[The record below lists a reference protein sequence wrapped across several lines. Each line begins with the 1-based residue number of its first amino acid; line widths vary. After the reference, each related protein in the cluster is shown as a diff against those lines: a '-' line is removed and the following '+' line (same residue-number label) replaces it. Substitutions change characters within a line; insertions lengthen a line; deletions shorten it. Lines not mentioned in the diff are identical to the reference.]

1 MIVMHTWA
9 YRSNENVYFSL
20 RSNIGK
26 KKLLISQLCLNIF
39 VIKAQYL
46 IQSPKKI
53 FLCALSF
60 SNGMT
65 VLFAL
70 LALNV
75 IQAVFLQ
82 LKIILCDSA

>member
-46 IQSPKKI
+46 IQSPN
-53 FLCALSF
+53 LCALSF